1 VFGFDTIVPRL
12 CARDLD
18 DSCRREVAAF
28 DELYAAHLG
37 ASNEDLSSDYHDVAT
52 AFEQLGEL
60 ETGMTQDV
68 QRTGQTLHEFAEL
81 KSRFTFRVLDDML
94 TMLRAKQTYITAH
107 KTLLK
112 HREAKQLD
120 FEGLTDYLHST
131 VTERDRLANLGTPD
145 GEPVHGNVRGKG
157 MRGYMRHMVDRVWGV
172 DEEQARIDRMQRL
185 DGRIDELQDAVS
197 QSHAQSQAFN
207 QHVAKEHYIYEL
219 GRRREVQQSLKLY
232 VDGHVD
238 MYEQGVRMMDDLI
251 CALESG
257 TADPEE
263 QVGNDTTTTSV

>member
-1 VFGFDTIVPRL
+1 MCI
-12 CARDLD
+12 RD
-18 DSCRREVAAF
+18 S
-28 DELYAAHLG
+28 
-37 ASNEDLSSDYHDVAT
+37 
-52 AFEQLGEL
+52 
-60 ETGMTQDV
+60 
-68 QRTGQTLHEFAEL
+68 
-81 KSRFTFRVLDDML
+81 
-94 TMLRAKQTYITAH
+94 
-107 KTLLK
+107 
-112 HREAKQLD
+112 
-120 FEGLTDYLHST
+120 
-131 VTERDRLANLGTPD
+131 GTPD

-251 CALESG
+251 RALESG
-257 TADPEE
+257 TADQEE
-263 QVGNDTTTTSV
+263 LAGNDTTTTSV

>member
-1 VFGFDTIVPRL
+1 M
-12 CARDLD
+12 
-18 DSCRREVAAF
+18 AAF

-37 ASNEDLSSDYHDVAT
+37 ASNEDLTSDYHDVAK

-60 ETGMTQDV
+60 ETGMTQDM
-68 QRTGQTLHEFAEL
+68 QRTGHTLHEFAEL
-81 KSRFTFRVLDDML
+81 ESRFTFPVMDDML
-94 TMLRAKQTYITAH
+94 TMLRAKQTYISAH

-219 GRRREVQQSLKLY
+219 GRRREVQQMLKLY
-232 VDGHVD
+232 VDGHIG
-238 MYEQGVRMMDDLI
+238 MYEQGIRMMDDLI
-251 CALESG
+251 RALESDG
-257 TADPEE
+257 DPQEAVE
-263 QVGNDTTTTSV
+263 NDTRTTSV

>member
-1 VFGFDTIVPRL
+1 
-12 CARDLD
+12 
-18 DSCRREVAAF
+18 
-28 DELYAAHLG
+28 
-37 ASNEDLSSDYHDVAT
+37 
-52 AFEQLGEL
+52 
-60 ETGMTQDV
+60 
-68 QRTGQTLHEFAEL
+68 
-81 KSRFTFRVLDDML
+81 ML
-94 TMLRAKQTYITAH
+94 TILRAKQTYITAH